1 MYPHRPPDQI
11 NRWQM
16 TKHTKVLLID
26 DDLMVRQALGQALAV
41 ENYHVVPAAN
51 RDEAMREITRHAIDI
66 ILVDLNPR
74 GENGRETLQYLITL
88 QPYLPVVAMTARP
101 EQHEANPS
109 AHGVDALLEKP
120 LNLSLLL
127 QTLDEVTSQI
137 PKPRSRFR
145 SH

>member
-1 MYPHRPPDQI
+1 
-11 NRWQM
+11 M
-16 TKHTKVLLID
+16 TKPTNVLLID
-26 DDLMVRQALGQALAV
+26 DDLMVRQALGQALEV

-51 RDEAMREITRHAIDI
+51 RDEAMREIARHSIDI
-66 ILVDLNPR
+66 ILLELNPR
-74 GENGRETLQYLITL
+74 GENGREILQDLTTL

-101 EQHEANPS
+101 EHHEANPS

-127 QTLDEVTSQI
+127 QTLDRVTSQT
-137 PKPRSRFR
+137 PKLQSCFR